1 MSISTPLYNRLLSLL
16 SQHSQYRDIRHLKA
30 LAWMINALICSS
42 KINLSEWESYVLS
55 RATQAQST
63 ERRWQR
69 FIRNRRIQVRSL
81 YVPLVMAAISNWQ
94 QHRLYLALD
103 TTVLW
108 NRFCIIHISVI
119 CGGRAVPFLW
129 KVLAHKSSTV
139 AFTEYK
145 LMLKLSHRLLSNY
158 PDIMLLA
165 DRGFA
170 NHQLM
175 SWLQNSSWH
184 YCLRLPCDVTLH
196 GARRHPIELKYL
208 WPSKGEAVFYR
219 NLGLW
224 LDGECRCN
232 IVLANVKGVKE
243 PWAVITDE
251 APTLQTL
258 WQYGLR
264 FRVEELFLDSKS
276 GAFQLEESRIRDRF
290 ALERLYLVIAL
301 AILFATSQGM
311 AVQLTGLRQ
320 RVDPHWK
327 RGLSYLKIGLR
338 WLKGVFHKGRNLLS
352 SVPLFSQDTQP
363 CFASKKAKRQ
373 YYDAIWFS
381 RIRELKCHVSS

>member
-1 MSISTPLYNRLLSLL
+1 MSTSTPLYNQLFALL
-16 SQHSQYRDIRHLKA
+16 SQYSKYRDLRHLKA
-30 LAWMINALICSS
+30 LAWMINALICSG
-42 KINLSEWESYVLS
+42 KINLSEWESYVPS

-69 FIRNRRIQVRSL
+69 FIRNRRIKIKSL
-81 YVPLVMAAISNWQ
+81 YIPLLLTAISNWNSN
-94 QHRLYLALD
+94 RLYLALD

-108 NRFCIIHISVI
+108 NRFCIIHLSIV

-129 KVLAHKSSTV
+129 KVLEHKSSTV

-145 LMLKLSHRLLSNY
+145 LMLKLAQKLLSNY
-158 PDIMLLA
+158 SNVMLLA

-170 NHQLM
+170 NHQLIN
-175 SWLQNSSWH
+175 WLQNSSWH
-184 YCLRLPCDVTLH
+184 YCLRLPSDVMIH

-208 WPSKGEAVFYR
+208 YPPKSEAMLYHNVR
-219 NLGLW
+219 LW
-224 LDGECRCN
+224 LDGEYLCN
-232 IVLANVKGVKE
+232 LVLANVQGVRE

-251 APTLQTL
+251 QPSLQTL

-276 GAFQLEESRIRDRF
+276 GAFQLEESKIRECQ

-301 AILFATSQGM
+301 ALLFSTCHGLAI
-311 AVQLTGLRQ
+311 QLKGLRTQ
-320 RVDPHWK
+320 VDPHWK

-338 WLKGVFHKGRNLLS
+338 WLKGVLNKGRDLLS
-352 SVPLFSQDTQP
+352 PVPLSTKDTQP
-363 CFASKKAKRQ
+363 CFASKKAKKQ
-373 YYDAIWFS
+373 YYDAIWFT
-381 RIRELKCHVSS
+381 RIGDLKCHVFN